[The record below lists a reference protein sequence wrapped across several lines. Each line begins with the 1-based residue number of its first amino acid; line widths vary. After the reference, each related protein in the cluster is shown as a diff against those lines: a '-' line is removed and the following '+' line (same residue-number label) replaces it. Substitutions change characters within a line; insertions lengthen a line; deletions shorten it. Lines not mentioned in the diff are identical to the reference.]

1 MTEPKTAVGKASRQ
15 LILKRWFAA
24 PRALV
29 FRAWTDPAMMA
40 GWWGPGG
47 FTTTV
52 EADAR
57 PGGGYAITMQ
67 APDGTR
73 YPMHGQFLEIVPD
86 ERLVMLDMF
95 EDHPPEWFAELI
107 RLRGTD
113 KDCPKQM
120 RLTVTF
126 EDERGGTLL
135 TMVSDF
141 ASDLDRD
148 AFIGLGMAEG
158 MGESF
163 DRLDELLSTHTQD
176 GDM

>member
-1 MTEPKTAVGKASRQ
+1 MTDHPKIEAAKADRQ

-40 GWWGPGG
+40 EWWGPRG
-47 FTTTV
+47 FSTTV

-57 PGGGYAITMQ
+57 PGGNYAITMQ
-67 APDGTR
+67 GPDGTR

-86 ERLVMLDMF
+86 ERVVMLDMF
-95 EDHPPEWFAELI
+95 EEHPPEWFAELI

-113 KDCPKQM
+113 TDCPTQM
-120 RLTVTF
+120 RLIVTF
-126 EDERGGTLL
+126 ADERGGTLL
-135 TMVSDF
+135 TMVAEF

-148 AFIGLGMAEG
+148 AFAALGMAEG

-163 DRLDELLSTHTQD
+163 DRLDELLAASA
-176 GDM
+176 

>member
-1 MTEPKTAVGKASRQ
+1 MTDQPKTEVAKADRQ

-24 PRALV
+24 PPALV

-40 GWWGPGG
+40 GWWGPRG
-47 FTTTV
+47 FDTTV
-52 EADAR
+52 EADPS

-67 APDGTR
+67 GPDGTR

-95 EDHPPEWFAELI
+95 EDHPPEWFAELV

-113 KDCPKQM
+113 TDCPTQM
-120 RLTVTF
+120 RLIVTF
-126 EDERGGTLL
+126 ADERGGTQL
-135 TMVSDF
+135 TMIAEF

-148 AFIGLGMAEG
+148 AFAALGMAEG

-163 DRLDELLSTHTQD
+163 DRLAELLAASA
-176 GDM
+176 